1 METIDRV
8 LDYLVNTADLGLVL
22 GGLGGVK
29 LYTTVDA
36 SYGTHDDRKSHSGC
50 TLHIGVGSGAFP

>member
-8 LDYLVNTADLGLVL
+8 LDYLVNTTVLGWVL

-29 LYTTVDA
+29 LYATVDA
-36 SYGTHDDRKSHSGC
+36 SYGIHDDRKSHSGW
-50 TLHIGVGSGAFP
+50 TLHIGIGSGAFL